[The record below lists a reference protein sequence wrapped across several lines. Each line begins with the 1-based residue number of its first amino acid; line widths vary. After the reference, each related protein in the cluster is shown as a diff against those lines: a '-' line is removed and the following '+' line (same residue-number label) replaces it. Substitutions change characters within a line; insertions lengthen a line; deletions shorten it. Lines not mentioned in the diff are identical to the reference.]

1 MPVDEP
7 QYPVHLNVS
16 GRACLVVGGGP
27 VARRKARGLLEAGAL
42 VTMVAPEID
51 QELAGLTIER
61 RPYRSGEAA
70 DYRLVVTAT
79 GDPEVDGQVYADA
92 DAAGVWVNS
101 ADDPENCSFT
111 LPAVVRRGQLTF
123 SVGTGGRSPAMARWL
138 KAELEAQFGPEHE
151 VLLRLLSEAREVL
164 RSRGIATEGLAWQQ
178 ALDSGMLE
186 LVRAGREAEA
196 RERLQACLSSSS
208 D

>member
-16 GRACLVVGGGP
+16 GRRCLVVGGGP
-27 VARRKARGLLEAGAL
+27 VARRKARALLEAGAD
-42 VTMVAPEID
+42 VTMVASEVD
-51 QELAGLTIER
+51 EVLAGLTLER

-70 DYRLVVTAT
+70 AYRLVITAT
-79 GDPEVDGQVYADA
+79 GDPEVDGQVFRDA

-101 ADDPENCSFT
+101 ADDPEHCSFT
-111 LPAVVRRGQLTF
+111 LPAVVRRGALTF
-123 SVGTGGRSPAMARWL
+123 SVGTGGHSPALARWL
-138 KAELEAQFGPEHE
+138 KAELESEFGPEYE
-151 VLLRLLSEAREVL
+151 ILLRLLSEAREVL
-164 RSRGIATEGLAWQQ
+164 RSRGIATEGLSWQQ